1 VVLLGA
7 GLAALAWRMQKSVRN
22 RADFP
27 DGYDAVQAAPNSHR
41 VLFENALVRVLE
53 VSVAPGTTVPMHHHR
68 WPSLVVD
75 WDTGGH
81 HMHYRYQRADGM
93 VRDIPSTESPT
104 LETGSWSL
112 HWMEPEG
119 MHSVANLDA
128 PGSSSP
134 KGPAGLRIE
143 LKTSP

>member
-1 VVLLGA
+1 MHQSA
-7 GLAALAWRMQKSVRN
+7 RN
-22 RADFP
+22 MMDFP
-27 DGYDAVQAAPNSHR
+27 EGYDAVQAAPNSHR
-41 VLFENALVRVLE
+41 VLFENAFVRVLE

-81 HMHYRYQRADGM
+81 HMHYRYHRADGM
-93 VRDIPSTESPT
+93 VKDIPSTESPT

-112 HWMEPEG
+112 HWMGPER
-119 MHSVANLDA
+119 MHSVENLDP

-134 KGPAGLRIE
+134 KGPGGLRIE
-143 LKTSP
+143 LKASR